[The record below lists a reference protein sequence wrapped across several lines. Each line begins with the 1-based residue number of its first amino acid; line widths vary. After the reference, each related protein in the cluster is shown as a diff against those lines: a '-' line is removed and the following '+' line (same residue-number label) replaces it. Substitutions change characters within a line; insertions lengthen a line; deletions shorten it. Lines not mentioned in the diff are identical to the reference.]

1 MCLKNNIQ
9 ILIGILILAVL
20 FYILHKNKNNEHF
33 VPEYNHQKYLNHYTD
48 PNIVLY
54 NKFLSKIYN
63 QVNIPTEI
71 IAEIQ
76 NIHLNGACLRSL
88 NNEHYLIVENDII
101 GVLSIKNQDNP
112 SEIIVN
118 FIPIAVKNTDKYLFQ
133 TDGNLVAYTNKNE
146 ALWNT
151 KTYNKKLN
159 HLSLDDMGNIVFSEL
174 HSTDNRKMTFNINEL
189 KQRALTEFPLVVDK
203 TIQNPLLYKFMNIR
217 NEIAHY
223 YNFIH
228 NKLMSQN
235 ISQNM
240 SQQMIKSFADNN
252 ILRGIVLSSPN
263 KKHYLGAEN
272 GTLFLATITTHDNN
286 NITINT
292 KSVSAKFSENIIF
305 QTDGNLVSYTNQN
318 KPLWNTETYNK
329 GFDSLTLDNYGNI
342 VIYNHN
348 RLNEKEIFSIESII
362 EKVPAELKNTIEF
375 IPSINQFSIV
385 IQEANKL
392 FEVYPAIH
400 AEMHQHMHPEL
411 HQQMHPELH
420 QQMHPEMH
428 QAMHQAIQHSDSKY
442 LGCYKDTSVR
452 AIPNQVNNAPN
463 MNKEQCENVAKKL
476 NHKYYSLQSGGFC
489 FTGPDGTDYAKY
501 GRAEGCPENGG
512 PWENQVYE
520 INNEQIN
527 NSTSHTIQSVSMQK
541 PTKIIAPKP
550 NKIIDCGYY
559 GQPKGWY
566 DINNQGAK
574 NDFCRY
580 VGDSPEWFS
589 CMIAGSNQPYTP
601 REKVINPN
609 LPHDPF
615 TGWNGCAM

>member
-71 IAEIQ
+71 ISTTQ

-118 FIPIAVKNTDKYLFQ
+118 FIPITVKNTDKYLFQ

-174 HSTDNRKMTFNINEL
+174 HSIDNRKMTFSMNEL
-189 KQRALTEFPLVVDK
+189 KQKALTEFSTVIDK
-203 TIQNPLLYKFMNIR
+203 TTQNPLLNKFMNIR

-272 GTLFLATITTHDNN
+272 GTLFLATISAPDNN
-286 NITINT
+286 NITMNT
-292 KSVSAKFSENIIF
+292 KSVTAKFSENIIF
-305 QTDGNLVSYTNQN
+305 QTDGNLVSYTNQH
-318 KPLWNTETYNK
+318 KPIWNTQTYNK
-329 GFDSLTLDNYGNI
+329 GFNSLILDNYGNI
-342 VIYNHN
+342 VMYNN
-348 RLNEKEIFSIESII
+348 NKPNEKEIFSIESII
-362 EKVPAELKNTIEF
+362 EKVPAQLRNNIAF

-392 FEVYPAIH
+392 FEVYPETH
-400 AEMHQHMHPEL
+400 TETHTETHQE
-411 HQQMHPELH
+411 
-420 QQMHPEMH
+420 
-428 QAMHQAIQHSDSKY
+428 IQHSDSKY
-442 LGCYKDTSVR
+442 LGCYKDTAVR
-452 AIPNQVNNAPN
+452 AMPNQVNNYPN
-463 MNKEQCENVAKKL
+463 MMTNEECENVAKKL
-476 NHKYYSLQSGGFC
+476 NHKYYSLQYGGFC

-550 NKIIDCGYY
+550 NKIIDCGYN